1 MSARPL
7 DLHVITPRLARLE
20 LRPAAVDPSAAVA
33 AILREGADGAEVL
46 LIKRADREGDPWSGQ
61 MAFPGGRRDASDRD
75 LLATAVRETLEE
87 VGLDLDARGRLLG
100 PLPDTPTHKTG
111 LVVRPYVF
119 TVDGDPELS
128 YSPEVARTVWAP
140 LGPFARG
147 ERKTTYSVMHEGA
160 KWTLPGYL
168 VGDEVVWG
176 LTYRFLQSLF
186 EELE

>member
-1 MSARPL
+1 MSGRSL
-7 DLHVITPRLARLE
+7 DLGVIVPRLTRLT
-20 LRPAAVDPSAAVA
+20 LRPASADPSAAVA
-33 AILREGADGAEVL
+33 AILRDGSDGAEVL
-46 LIKRADREGDPWSGQ
+46 LIKRAEREGDPWSGQ
-61 MAFPGGRRDASDRD
+61 MAFPGGRRDPSDRD

-87 VGLDLDARGRLLG
+87 VGLDLDAGGKLVG

-119 TVDGDPELS
+119 TVTGDPPLA
-128 YSPEVARTVWAP
+128 YSPEVAHTVWAP